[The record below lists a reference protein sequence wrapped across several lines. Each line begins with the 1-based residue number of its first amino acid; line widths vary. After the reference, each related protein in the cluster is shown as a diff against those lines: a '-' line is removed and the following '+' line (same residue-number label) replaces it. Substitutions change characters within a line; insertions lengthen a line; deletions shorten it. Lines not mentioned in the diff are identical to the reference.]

1 MDVFFLK
8 KWGIIMS
15 KISYNGRVY
24 NNSENLSLETM
35 SNIGFYTFEYF
46 PKDKLIINSKLTME
60 AYNCKE
66 FYGNMPYDF
75 IDEFVEEEYAP
86 KYVEMYRNIDTGAKQ
101 ASTAFKTKG
110 TERMC
115 KVTLTP
121 NVYNDDGS
129 LYSAIGVVEDIT
141 DAVDHEMEKE
151 SNYRKA
157 LQDAFDAANA
167 ANHAKS
173 DFLANMSHDIRTPM
187 NAIIGMT
194 AIAGTHID
202 DKERVADCLKKI
214 TASSKHL
221 LSLINEVLD
230 MSKIESGKID
240 MAEEDFNLSELID
253 NLLAMIKPQIQAHFH
268 ELEVNINNV
277 EHEQVIGDSLRIQQ
291 LFVNIMSNAI
301 KYTPDGGTINLTI
314 TEKPASQLRV
324 GCYEIVVEDNGIG
337 MSEEYISR
345 LFEPFTRANDERIG
359 NIQGT
364 GLGMA
369 IAKNI
374 VNMMGGDICVE
385 SKLNEGTRFTI
396 TLYMKLQDV
405 KDVHYEEFMDLFVLV
420 VDDDEISVESACCM
434 LNELG
439 MRTEG
444 VCSGR
449 EAVKRVVEHHG
460 GTDDYYAIIIDWK
473 MPDMDGIATTKAI
486 RKAVGDD
493 VPIIIISAY
502 DWPEIE
508 QEAREAGANAF
519 VSKPLFKSRLAHLFN
534 SLVGNADKGNEAAPL
549 SEFENIDLS
558 GNRALL
564 VEDNELN
571 REIAVEILEMTK
583 INVEV
588 ATDGDIAVDMVK
600 KGGKGYYD
608 VVFMDIQMPRMN
620 GYEATREIRKL
631 ENGAGKDIPIIAMT
645 ANAFAEDVQMAMS
658 AGMNEHVP
666 KPLDLKSLAS
676 ILKKWVLS

>member
-1 MDVFFLK
+1 
-8 KWGIIMS
+8 MS
-15 KISYNGRVY
+15 KISYNGKVY

-46 PKDKLIINSKLTME
+46 PKDRLIINSKLTMV

-75 IDEFVEEEYAP
+75 IEEFVEEEYAA
-86 KYVEMYRNIDTGAKQ
+86 KYVEMYKNIDTGAKQ
-101 ASTAFKTKG
+101 ASTAFKTKATG
-110 TERMC
+110 RMC

-151 SNYRKA
+151 SKYRHA
-157 LQDAFDAANA
+157 LQDAYDAANA
-167 ANHAKS
+167 ASHAKS

-214 TASSKHL
+214 TSSSKHL

-253 NLLAMIKPQIQAHFH
+253 NLLAMIKSQIQARGH
-268 ELEVNINNV
+268 ELIVNINNV

-291 LFVNIMSNAI
+291 LFVNLMSNAI
-301 KYTPDGGTINLTI
+301 KYTPDGGVIKLAI

-337 MSEEYISR
+337 MSEEYMAS
-345 LFEPFTRANDERIG
+345 LFEPFTRAKDERIG
-359 NIQGT
+359 NVQGT

-374 VNMMGGDICVE
+374 VNMMGGNISVE
-385 SKLNEGTRFTI
+385 SKLNEGTKFTV

-405 KDVHYEEFMDLFVLV
+405 KDVRYDEFMNLYILV

-439 MRTEG
+439 MRTDG
-444 VCSGR
+444 VSSGK
-449 EAVKRVVEHHG
+449 EAVKKVVEHHG
-460 GTDDYYAIIIDWK
+460 GTDDYFAIIVDWK

-534 SLVGNADKGNEAAPL
+534 SLVGNEDKGNDEAPL

-600 KGGKGYYD
+600 NGGKGYYD
-608 VVFMDIQMPRMN
+608 VIFMDIQMPRMD

-631 ENGAGKDIPIIAMT
+631 ENGVGNDIPIIAMT
-645 ANAFAEDVQMAMS
+645 ANAFAEDVQMALN
-658 AGMNEHVP
+658 AGMNEHVS
-666 KPLDLKSLAS
+666 KPLDLKSLAAV
-676 ILKKWVLS
+676 LRKWVLS

>member
-46 PKDKLIINSKLTME
+46 PKDKLIINSKLTMV

-121 NVYNDDGS
+121 NVYNADGS

-151 SNYRKA
+151 SKYRKV

-631 ENGAGKDIPIIAMT
+631 ENGAGKDVPIIAMT

-666 KPLDLKSLAS
+666 KPLDLKSLAG

>member
-1 MDVFFLK
+1 V
-8 KWGIIMS
+8 
-15 KISYNGRVY
+15 
-24 NNSENLSLETM
+24 
-35 SNIGFYTFEYF
+35 
-46 PKDKLIINSKLTME
+46 
-60 AYNCKE
+60 
-66 FYGNMPYDF
+66 
-75 IDEFVEEEYAP
+75 
-86 KYVEMYRNIDTGAKQ
+86 
-101 ASTAFKTKG
+101 
-110 TERMC
+110 
-115 KVTLTP
+115 
-121 NVYNDDGS
+121 
-129 LYSAIGVVEDIT
+129 
-141 DAVDHEMEKE
+141 
-151 SNYRKA
+151 
-157 LQDAFDAANA
+157 
-167 ANHAKS
+167 
-173 DFLANMSHDIRTPM
+173 
-187 NAIIGMT
+187 
-194 AIAGTHID
+194 
-202 DKERVADCLKKI
+202 
-214 TASSKHL
+214 
-221 LSLINEVLD
+221 
-230 MSKIESGKID
+230 
-240 MAEEDFNLSELID
+240 
-253 NLLAMIKPQIQAHFH
+253 
-268 ELEVNINNV
+268 
-277 EHEQVIGDSLRIQQ
+277 
-291 LFVNIMSNAI
+291 
-301 KYTPDGGTINLTI
+301 
-314 TEKPASQLRV
+314 
-324 GCYEIVVEDNGIG
+324 
-337 MSEEYISR
+337 
-345 LFEPFTRANDERIG
+345 
-359 NIQGT
+359 
-364 GLGMA
+364 
-369 IAKNI
+369 
-374 VNMMGGDICVE
+374 
-385 SKLNEGTRFTI
+385 
-396 TLYMKLQDV
+396 
-405 KDVHYEEFMDLFVLV
+405 DLFVLV

-600 KGGKGYYD
+600 KGGKDYYD

-631 ENGAGKDIPIIAMT
+631 ENGAGKDVPIIAMT

-666 KPLDLKSLAS
+666 KPLDLKSLAG

>member
-1 MDVFFLK
+1 
-8 KWGIIMS
+8 
-15 KISYNGRVY
+15 
-24 NNSENLSLETM
+24 
-35 SNIGFYTFEYF
+35 
-46 PKDKLIINSKLTME
+46 
-60 AYNCKE
+60 
-66 FYGNMPYDF
+66 MPHDF
-75 IDEFVEEEYAP
+75 IEEFVEDEYAAM
-86 KYVEMYRNIDTGAKQ
+86 YEEMYRNVDNGAKQ
-101 ASTAFKTKG
+101 VSMAFKTKPTG
-110 TERMC
+110 RMC
-115 KVTLTP
+115 KVTITP
-121 NVYNDDGS
+121 NQYNEDGS
-129 LYSAIGVVEDIT
+129 LYSAIGVVQDIT
-141 DAVDHEMEKE
+141 DVVNQEMEKE
-151 SNYRKA
+151 GKYRQA
-157 LQDAFDAANA
+157 LQDAYDAANA

-214 TASSKHL
+214 TSSSKHL

-253 NLLAMIKPQIQAHFH
+253 NLLAMIKSQIQAHNH
-268 ELEVNINNV
+268 ELVVNINNV

-291 LFVNIMSNAI
+291 LFVNLMSNAI
-301 KYTPDGGTINLTI
+301 KYTPDGGTIKLAI

-337 MSEEYISR
+337 MSEEYMDS
-345 LFEPFTRANDERIG
+345 LFEPFTRAKDERIG
-359 NIQGT
+359 NVQGT

-374 VNMMGGDICVE
+374 VNMMGGNISVE
-385 SKLNEGTRFTI
+385 SRLNEGTKFTV

-405 KDVHYEEFMDLFVLV
+405 KDVHYEEFMNLYVLV

-439 MRTEG
+439 MRTDG
-444 VCSGR
+444 VTSGR
-449 EAVKRVVEHHG
+449 EAVKKVVGHHG
-460 GTDDYYAIIIDWK
+460 GVDDYFAIIIDWK
-473 MPDMDGIATTKAI
+473 MPDMDGIETTKAI
-486 RKAVGDD
+486 RKAVGAD

-534 SLVGNADKGNEAAPL
+534 SLVGNENKENDEAPL

-558 GNRALL
+558 GHRTLL
-564 VEDNELN
+564 VEDNQLN
-571 REIAVEILEMTK
+571 LEIATEILEMTK
-583 INVEV
+583 IKVEV
-588 ATDGDIAVDMVK
+588 ATDGDIAVDKVK
-600 KGGKGYYD
+600 NNGKDYYD

-620 GYEATREIRKL
+620 GYEATKEIRNL
-631 ENGAGKDIPIIAMT
+631 ENGVGSDIPIVAMT
-645 ANAFAEDVQMAMS
+645 ANAFAEDIQMALS
-658 AGMNEHVP
+658 AGMNEHIS
-666 KPLDLKSLAS
+666 KPLDLKSLAAV
-676 ILKKWVLS
+676 LKKWVLS